1 MTRKLMIGAAL
12 LLCLALVAVAP
23 AVAWGGAGGQGSGG
37 NQAACQNS
45 VQGNASAGTCP
56 FAEDGTCPNA
66 GDGTCQQYQFRGQ
79 SQNGTCSGAGV
90 CDATCDQNRTRQRLC
105 WT

>member
-1 MTRKLMIGAAL
+1 MKGKLMIGAAL

-37 NQAACQNS
+37 NPAASQNCTQEN
-45 VQGNASAGTCP
+45 VPAG
-56 FAEDGTCPNA
+56 DCPNA
-66 GDGTCQQYQFRGQ
+66 ADGTCQQHHLGGQ
-79 SQNGTCSGAGV
+79 SQNGTCTGAGD
-90 CDATCDQNRTRQRLC
+90 CDATCDQTRTHQRIC

>member
-1 MTRKLMIGAAL
+1 MKGKLMIGAAL

-37 NQAACQNS
+37 NQAAWQNS
-45 VQGNASAGTCP
+45 AQGNVSADTCP
-56 FAEDGTCPNA
+56 CAEDGA
-66 GDGTCQQYQFRGQ
+66 CQQIRGQ
-79 SQNGTCSGAGV
+79 SRGGTCTGAGD
-90 CDATCDQNRTRQRLC
+90 CDAACDQTQTRQRIC